1 MSSSSS
7 SKPSFGRRVI
17 AFLVLVLA
25 AWFLL
30 KLIIGS
36 LASVLWIAVMVGL
49 IAAIVWAW
57 RTL

>member
-7 SKPSFGRRVI
+7 SKPSIGRRVV
-17 AFLVLVLA
+17 ALLVLVLA

-30 KLIIGS
+30 KLIIAS

-49 IAAIVWAW
+49 IAAIIWAW

>member
-7 SKPSFGRRVI
+7 SKPSFGRRVFALLI
-17 AFLVLVLA
+17 LVLA

-30 KLIIGS
+30 KLIIAS
-36 LASVLWIAVMVGL
+36 LSSVLWIVVMVGL
-49 IAAIVWAW
+49 VAAIIWAW

>member
-7 SKPSFGRRVI
+7 SKPSIGRRVV
-17 AFLVLVLA
+17 ALLVLVLA

-30 KLIIGS
+30 KLIIAS

-49 IAAIVWAW
+49 VAAIIWAW